1 MQNFQAYQLAR
12 EIVRELRP
20 IIAAIKRESASL
32 ADQLERATTSLTHN
46 LCEGSGRHGKDRRQ
60 FFGYAHGSL
69 REITGA
75 LNNAV
80 DLGWPID
87 TSRVEPLLDR
97 ERAMLW
103 RLTH

>member
-1 MQNFQAYQLAR
+1 MQNFHAYQNGRA
-12 EIVRELRP
+12 IVRELRP
-20 IIAAIKRESASL
+20 IIAAIKMKSPSL

-46 LCEGSGRHGKDRRQ
+46 LCEGSGRNGRDRRQ
-60 FFGYAHGSL
+60 FFGYAQGSL

-75 LNNAV
+75 LNNAI
-80 DLGWPID
+80 DLGWAID
-87 TSRVEPLLDR
+87 VSTVEPLLDR

>member
-1 MQNFQAYQLAR
+1 MKNFDAYQNGRA
-12 EIVRELRP
+12 IVREMRP
-20 IIAAIKRESASL
+20 IIAVIKERSASL
-32 ADQLERATTSLTHN
+32 ADQLERASTSLTHN
-46 LCEGSGRHGKDRRQ
+46 LCEGSGRAGRDRRR
-60 FFGYAHGSL
+60 FFGYAQGSL

-75 LNNAV
+75 INNAI

-87 TSRVEPLLDR
+87 TSVVEPLLDR